1 MLQYAVPNAS
11 QPFHR
16 PPAVFAEAPRPP
28 SGIAHREHHSTGASI
43 PRPPSTASTHS
54 SSHPRQASFSGRIG
68 TDNISLAT
76 LASLAANAPAAVV
89 SHSGDSTRSNTPVS
103 TVAMSQ
109 SAPATA
115 GYGNQNGSGPPICAN
130 CQTSTT
136 PLWRRDESGSVLCNA
151 CGLFL
156 KLHGRPR
163 PISLKTDVIKSRNR
177 VKASQAKKRDS
188 HGGEN
193 GLQHMSNGY
202 PAAHPDLAHLQHAV
216 QTGHQHGL
224 PMGSGIVGHAHDQQ
238 ARPGSP
244 NSMARSQTPGLHQQH
259 SNPNI
264 APQHIFDTVSL
275 PSDTFASPSLP
286 HLALQQNGQQNGQL
300 EQPSNVQDLLSQNVT
315 LRTRVSELEV
325 INDLFRGRVTELE
338 QSENQTKERERAH
351 EEEAQ
356 RLTAELA
363 TAHARA
369 AELQR
374 QLDELQQTQ
383 AETAD
388 GPARKK
394 TKMESENGVDETG
407 PQEDSAQ
414 AGGQ

>member
-1 MLQYAVPNAS
+1 
-11 QPFHR
+11 
-16 PPAVFAEAPRPP
+16 
-28 SGIAHREHHSTGASI
+28 
-43 PRPPSTASTHS
+43 
-54 SSHPRQASFSGRIG
+54 
-68 TDNISLAT
+68 
-76 LASLAANAPAAVV
+76 
-89 SHSGDSTRSNTPVS
+89 
-103 TVAMSQ
+103 
-109 SAPATA
+109 
-115 GYGNQNGSGPPICAN
+115 
-130 CQTSTT
+130 
-136 PLWRRDESGSVLCNA
+136 
-151 CGLFL
+151 
-156 KLHGRPR
+156 
-163 PISLKTDVIKSRNR
+163 
-177 VKASQAKKRDS
+177 
-188 HGGEN
+188 
-193 GLQHMSNGY
+193 MSNGY
-202 PAAHPDLAHLQHAV
+202 PAAHPDMAHLQHAV

-259 SNPNI
+259 RCVFRKSPTAACLLIEPSNPNI

-374 QLDELQQTQ
+374 KLDELQQTH
-383 AETAD
+383 AETED

-394 TKMESENGVDETG
+394 AKLESGNGIDETG

-414 AGGQ
+414 AGAQ

>member
-1 MLQYAVPNAS
+1 MLQYAVPTVS
-11 QPFHR
+11 QPFHKS
-16 PPAVFAEAPRPP
+16 PAVFAEPPRPP
-28 SGIAHREHHSTGASI
+28 SSISHREHHSSGSSI
-43 PRPPSTASTHS
+43 PRPPSTASTDS
-54 SSHPRQASFSGRIG
+54 SSQARQPSLSGRTG
-68 TDNISLAT
+68 SDNISLAT

-193 GLQHMSNGY
+193 GVQHVSNGY
-202 PAAHPDLAHLQHAV
+202 SAAHPDIAHLQHSV
-216 QTGHQHGL
+216 PTGHQHGL
-224 PMGSGIVGHAHDQQ
+224 PMGGGIAGHGHDQQ
-238 ARPGSP
+238 ARSGSP
-244 NSMARSQTPGLHQQH
+244 NSIARSQTPGLHQQH

-286 HLALQQNGQQNGQL
+286 HLALQQNGQQNSQL
-300 EQPSNVQDLLSQNVT
+300 EQPSTVQDLLSQNVT
-315 LRTRVSELEV
+315 LRTRVNELEV
-325 INDLFRGRVTELE
+325 INDLFRGRVSELE
-338 QSENQTKERERAH
+338 QNETT
-351 EEEAQ
+351 Q

-363 TAHARA
+363 TAVARA

-374 QLDELQQTQ
+374 RLDEVHRTQ
-383 AETAD
+383 VEAED

-394 TKMESENGVDETG
+394 TKTESGNGNGAEEVASM
-407 PQEDSAQ
+407 EDSAQ
-414 AGGQ
+414 AGAQ